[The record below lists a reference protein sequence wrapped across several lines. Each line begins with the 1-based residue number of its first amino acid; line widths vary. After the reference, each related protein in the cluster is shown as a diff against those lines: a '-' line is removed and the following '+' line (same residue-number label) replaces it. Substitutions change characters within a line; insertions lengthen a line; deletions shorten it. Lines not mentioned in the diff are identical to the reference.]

1 MFANTGVQITRR
13 GKRHLGAALGIS
25 SFVEEYDGIKVRE
38 WTEQIHLLST
48 IASSQPHAAYAAF
61 THGLAGRW
69 TYLLRTVQDISPLLR
84 PLEDAIHQ
92 QFLPALTGRSPCSP
106 EERELVSLPV
116 HLGGLGINDPTT
128 SAYTEYVTSTQ
139 ISAPLVALIIA
150 QENNYSIDQREL
162 RKIKADT
169 RALKHKKHE
178 ERAKELKKTFKPPLQ
193 RAVDQAMEKG
203 ASTWLSVLPIEEHG
217 FGLHKGV
224 FRDALCLRY
233 AWQIPRLP
241 QTCACGN
248 KFDVNHA
255 MICPKGG
262 FPTIRH
268 NEVRDLTA
276 DLLTEVCHDVEMEP
290 RLQELTGEHHSLR
303 TANTEDGARLDV
315 KARGFWENRWQC
327 AFFDISFFLSQRT
340 EQPATTVVLGLLQ
353 ARS

>member
-1 MFANTGVQITRR
+1 M
-13 GKRHLGAALGIS
+13 
-25 SFVEEYDGIKVRE
+25 RE
-38 WTEQIHLLST
+38 WTEQIHCLST
-48 IASSQPHAAYAAF
+48 FASSQPHAAYAAS

-92 QFLPALTGRSPCSP
+92 QFLPALTGRPPCSP
-106 EERELVSLPV
+106 EERELLSLPV
-116 HLGGLGINDPTT
+116 RLGGVGINDPTT

-139 ISAPLVALIIA
+139 TSAPPVALIIA

-169 RALKHKKHE
+169 RALKHKKHK

-217 FGLHKGV
+217 FSLHKGA
-224 FRDALCLRY
+224 FHDALCLRY

-248 KFDVNHA
+248 KFDVNCHA

-276 DLLTEVCHDVEMEP
+276 DLLTEVCHDVEIEP
-290 RLQELTGEHHSLR
+290 RLQELTGEHLSLR
-303 TANTEDGARLDV
+303 TANMY
-315 KARGFWENRWQC
+315 RGRSSLGRKGTRILGERVAMC
-327 AFFDISFFLSQRT
+327 ILRHKGFLSQRT
-340 EQPATTVVLGLLQ
+340 EQPAITIVLGLLQ